1 MINAVIGM
9 ITVSSITD
17 TMIGIIIIIIGN
29 VGADI
34 RRHDCRARHLDHDR
48 RRRRSRS

>member
-9 ITVSSITD
+9 ITSTVSSITD
-17 TMIGIIIIIIGN
+17 TMIGIIIGN